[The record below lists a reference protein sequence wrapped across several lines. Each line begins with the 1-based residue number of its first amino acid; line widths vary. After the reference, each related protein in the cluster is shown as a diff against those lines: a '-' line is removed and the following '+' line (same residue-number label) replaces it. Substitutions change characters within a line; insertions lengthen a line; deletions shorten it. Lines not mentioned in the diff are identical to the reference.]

1 MSTKEAAK
9 AERDRKQR
17 IEERQKMYNQ
27 MYDEKPEQIKELT
40 SLVLDFDEKTK
51 KPLLQADKKLVRK
64 LKPHQGNGVKF
75 MWDACFESLERCNKE
90 TGSGCILAR
99 KLLQLLLKFPN

>member
-9 AERDRKQR
+9 AERERKQR

-27 MYDEKPEQIKELT
+27 VYDEKPQEIKELT

-51 KPLLQADKKLVRK
+51 KPLLEVDKNLIKR
-64 LKPHQGNGVKF
+64 LKPHQANGVKF
-75 MWDACFESLERCNKE
+75 MCKSQKTRNFH
-90 TGSGCILAR
+90 R
-99 KLLQLLLKFPN
+99 KT